1 MLLKTLIT
9 SFAPEMQK
17 IKFHNPIFHF
27 HRNFIWLVI
36 ALFSFAPCSVK
47 EQWLSQ
53 INIEHNNS
61 TNKVKTT
68 NVSTSICSEP
78 VQSSISDSDIQKKQE
93 KKFSEPNLGDENRL
107 YLVEKIEFKTPYFL
121 SENRGNSPP
130 KYILYQR
137 LKISL
142 A

>member
-9 SFAPEMQK
+9 SFAHKMQK
-17 IKFHNPIFHF
+17 VNFNHKIFCF
-27 HRNFIWLVI
+27 HRSFIWLII
-36 ALFSFAPCSVK
+36 AVFSLAPCSIK

-68 NVSTSICSEP
+68 TVSTSICSEP
-78 VQSSISDSDIQKKQE
+78 IQSSISDSDVHKKQE
-93 KKFSEPNLGDENRL
+93 KKFSEPNLGSENRL

>member
-1 MLLKTLIT
+1 MVKATNH
-9 SFAPEMQK
+9 Q
-17 IKFHNPIFHF
+17 PIFFF
-27 HRNFIWLVI
+27 HRNFVWLII
-36 ALFSFAPCSVK
+36 AFFSFAPCSVK

-53 INIEHNNS
+53 INIELNNS
-61 TNKVKTT
+61 TNKVKTA
-68 NVSTSICSEP
+68 NISTSICSEP
-78 VQSSISDSDIQKKQE
+78 VQSSISDSDLNKKQE
-93 KKFSEPNLGDENRL
+93 KKFSQIR
-107 YLVEKIEFKTPYFL
+107 VEKERTFYQLEKTEFKRRYFL

>member
-1 MLLKTLIT
+1 MLFKSIIA
-9 SFAPEMQK
+9 SFAHEMQK
-17 IKFHNPIFHF
+17 ANFNHLLFHF
-27 HRNFIWLVI
+27 NRHFIWLVI
-36 ALFSFAPCSVK
+36 ALFSLAPCSVK

-53 INIEHNNS
+53 INIEHNSS

-68 NVSTSICSEP
+68 QVSTSICSEP
-78 VQSSISDSDIQKKQE
+78 VQSSISDTDVHKKQE
-93 KKFSEPNLGDENRL
+93 KRFSRSNLGIENRSL
-107 YLVEKIEFKTPYFL
+107 FVARTELKTPYFL
-121 SENRGNSPP
+121 SENQGNSPP